1 MYSLF
6 FLGFVS
12 FGLSLVLTP
21 MVRNLAWRYGIVD
34 QPDQQRK
41 IHSSP
46 IPRIGGVAIFAAVV
60 GAYGLLL
67 VVRLSSGNIVLADLP
82 LVLRL
87 LPALAI
93 VFGIG
98 LIDDIV
104 STRPWVRLAA
114 ESVAAI
120 LAWIGGIR
128 ILGVAGHSFSGDVE
142 SLLFTVLWIVT
153 CTNAINLID
162 GVDGLAAGVS
172 LFASITMLIAA
183 LLNHNFAMALAVVP
197 LAGSLLGFLR
207 FNFTPASIFLGDSG
221 SLTLGFLLGCFGAV
235 WTEKST
241 TLLGLTA
248 PLMVLAI
255 PLLDVGLAVARRLLR
270 GKPIFVA
277 DNGHIHHKLLSR
289 GLTPRHLL
297 FVIYGICAVGSGA
310 SILLT
315 INHNENRD
323 FVLVLLCL
331 TAWLGMQHLGYSEF
345 GVAKRMVL
353 GGTIRSV
360 LSAQLALEAFE
371 YEVNA
376 DLTLEQ
382 SWDVLCR
389 TCPQFGFSGVE
400 FHVDDVRGHWGIKT
414 GWQVR
419 IDFPYHGYINVWRMA
434 GTASRGAA
442 AVLFIDCVS
451 RTFSQKLSNLELA
464 SMNEDGRPC

>member
-1 MYSLF
+1 MYSLL
-6 FLGFVS
+6 FLAFVS
-12 FGLSLVLTP
+12 FALSLFLTP
-21 MVRNLAWRYGIVD
+21 MVRNLAWRFGIVD

-46 IPRIGGVAIFAAVV
+46 VPRIGGVAIFAAVV

-87 LPALAI
+87 LPALAV

-114 ESVAAI
+114 ETVAAI

-128 ILGVAGHSFSGDVE
+128 ILAIAGHSFSGDVE

-172 LFASITMLIAA
+172 LFASVTMLIAA
-183 LLNHNFAMALAVVP
+183 LLDHNFAMALAVVP

-235 WTEKST
+235 WAEKST

-248 PLMVLAI
+248 PLMVLAV
-255 PLLDVGLAVARRLLR
+255 PLLDVGLAVVRRFLR
-270 GKPIFVA
+270 GQPIFAA
-277 DNGHIHHKLLSR
+277 DDAHIHHKLLSL

-297 FVIYGICAVGSGA
+297 FVIYGICAVGSAA
-310 SILLT
+310 SLLLT
-315 INHNENRD
+315 ISHNQNRD
-323 FVLVLLCL
+323 FVLVLVCL
-331 TAWLGMQHLGYSEF
+331 AAWLGLQHLGYSEF

-371 YEVNA
+371 YEVKA

-382 SWDVLCR
+382 CWDVLCR
-389 TCPQFGFSGVE
+389 TCPQFGFSGIDFE
-400 FHVDDVRGHWGIKT
+400 LDDVRRHWGTNT

-419 IDFPYHGYINVWRMA
+419 MDFPGHGYINVWREL
-434 GTASRGAA
+434 GSTSRGAA

-451 RTFSQKLSNLELA
+451 RAFNQKLRSMELV
-464 SMNEDGRPC
+464 SDE

>member
-1 MYSLF
+1 MYSLI

-21 MVRNLAWRYGIVD
+21 LVRNLAWRYGIVD

-87 LPALAI
+87 LPALAV

-98 LIDDIV
+98 LIDDIAG
-104 STRPWVRLAA
+104 TRPWVRLAA
-114 ESVAAI
+114 ETVAAI

-128 ILGVAGHSFSGDVE
+128 ILGIAGHSFSGDIE
-142 SLLFTVLWIVT
+142 SFLFTVLWIVT
-153 CTNAINLID
+153 CTNALNLID

-183 LLNHNFAMALAVVP
+183 LLDHNFAMALAVVP

-235 WTEKST
+235 WAEKST

-248 PLMVLAI
+248 PLMVLAV
-255 PLLDVGLAVARRLLR
+255 PLLDVGLAVVRRFLR
-270 GKPIFVA
+270 GRPIFAA
-277 DNGHIHHKLLSR
+277 DNAHIHHKLLSL

-297 FVIYGICAVGSGA
+297 FVIYGICAVGSAA
-310 SILLT
+310 SLLLT
-315 INHNENRD
+315 INHNQNRD
-323 FVLVLLCL
+323 FVLVLVCL
-331 TAWLGMQHLGYSEF
+331 AAWLGLQHLGYSEF

-371 YEVNA
+371 YEVKA

-382 SWDVLCR
+382 CWDVLCR
-389 TCPQFGFSGVE
+389 TCPQFGFSGIDFE
-400 FHVDDVRGHWGIKT
+400 LDDVRRHCGTNT

-419 IDFPYHGYINVWRMA
+419 IDFPGHGYINVWREL
-434 GTASRGAA
+434 GSTSRGTA

-451 RTFSQKLSNLELA
+451 RAFNQKLSSLELV
-464 SMNEDGRPC
+464 SDE

>member
-1 MYSLF
+1 
-6 FLGFVS
+6 
-12 FGLSLVLTP
+12 
-21 MVRNLAWRYGIVD
+21 
-34 QPDQQRK
+34 
-41 IHSSP
+41 
-46 IPRIGGVAIFAAVV
+46 VAIFAAVI

-67 VVRLSSGNIVLADLP
+67 IVRLSSGIIVLADLP

-93 VFGIG
+93 VFIIG
-98 LIDDIV
+98 LIDDV
-104 STRPWVRLAA
+104 VGTSPWARLAT

-128 ILGVAGHSFSGDVE
+128 IFYIAGHSVSRGVE
-142 SLLFTVLWIVT
+142 SFVFTVLWIVA

-183 LLNHNFAMALAVVP
+183 LFNHNYPMALAVVP
-197 LAGSLLGFLR
+197 LAGALLGFLR
-207 FNFTPASIFLGDSG
+207 FNFAPASIFLGDCG
-221 SLTLGFLLGCFGAV
+221 SLTIGFLLGCFGAV
-235 WTEKST
+235 WAEKST

-255 PLLDVGLAVARRLLR
+255 PLLDVGLAVVRRLLR
-270 GKPIFVA
+270 GKPIFIA
-277 DNGHIHHKLLSR
+277 DDNHIHHRLLSR

-297 FVIYGICAVGSGA
+297 FVIYGICAVGSVA

-331 TAWLGMQHLGYSEF
+331 AAWLGMQQLGYTEF
-345 GVAKRMVL
+345 GVAKRML
-353 GGTIRSV
+353 FGGTIRGV
-360 LSAQLALEAFE
+360 LSAQLALEEFE
-371 YEVNA
+371 LEVNA
-376 DLTLEQ
+376 DLTLGEC
-382 SWDVLCR
+382 WDVLCR
-389 TCPQFGFSGVE
+389 TCPEFGFSGIE
-400 FHVDDVRGHWGIKT
+400 FHVEDVNGHWGIKT

-419 IDFPYHGYINVWRMA
+419 IDFPGHGYIKVWRET
-434 GTASRGAA
+434 GTTSRGAA

-451 RTFSQKLSNLELA
+451 RTFSEKLCNLELT
-464 SMNEDGRPC
+464 NHE

>member
-1 MYSLF
+1 MYSLI
-6 FLGFVS
+6 FLGLVS
-12 FGLSLVLTP
+12 LALSLVLTP
-21 MVRNLAWRYGIVD
+21 LVRNLALRHGIVD
-34 QPDQQRK
+34 RPNQQRK
-41 IHSSP
+41 KHSSP
-46 IPRIGGVAIFAAVV
+46 IPRLGGVAIFAAVI

-114 ESVAAI
+114 ETVAAI
-120 LAWIGGIR
+120 LAWIGGVH
-128 ILGVAGHSFSGDVE
+128 ILAIAGHSFSGDVE
-142 SLLFTVLWIVT
+142 SLLITVLWIVT

-172 LFASITMLIAA
+172 MLAAITMLIAA
-183 LLNHNFAMALAVVP
+183 LLDHNFPMALAVVP
-197 LAGSLLGFLR
+197 LAGALMGFLR
-207 FNFTPASIFLGDSG
+207 YNFAPASIFLGDCG
-221 SLTLGFLLGCFGAV
+221 SLTIGFLLGCFGAL
-235 WTEKST
+235 WAEKST

-255 PLLDVGLAVARRLLR
+255 PLLDVSLAVVRRLLR
-270 GKPIFVA
+270 GRPIFTA
-277 DNGHIHHKLLSR
+277 DDDHIHHKLLSR
-289 GLTPRHLL
+289 GLSPRHLL
-297 FVIYGICAVGSGA
+297 FVIYGICAVGSAA
-310 SILLT
+310 SLLLT

-323 FVLVLLCL
+323 FVLVLVCL
-331 TAWLGMQHLGYSEF
+331 AAWLGLQHLGYTEF
-345 GVAKRMVL
+345 GVAKRIVL

-371 YEVNA
+371 LEINA
-376 DLTLEQ
+376 DMTLEQ
-382 SWDVLCR
+382 CWDVLWR
-389 TCPQFGFSGVE
+389 TYPRFGFSGVE
-400 FHVDDVRGHWGIKT
+400 FKVDDVKGHWGTKT

-419 IDFPYHGYINVWRMA
+419 IDFPGHGYINVWREA
-434 GTASRGAA
+434 RTTSQGAA

-451 RTFSQKLSNLELA
+451 RTFNQKLCNLELA
-464 SMNEDGRPC
+464 NHE

>member
-6 FLGFVS
+6 LLAIVS
-12 FGLSLVLTP
+12 LALSVVLTP
-21 MVRNLAWRYGIVD
+21 LIRNLAWRKGIVD
-34 QPDQQRK
+34 QPDQRRK
-41 IHSSP
+41 MHSAP
-46 IPRIGGVAIFAAVV
+46 IPRLGGVAIFAAVI

-67 VVRLSSGNIVLADLP
+67 IARLSSGNIVLADLP

-93 VFGIG
+93 VFGVG

-104 STRPWVRLAA
+104 STAPWVRLAV
-114 ESVAAI
+114 ETFAAI

-128 ILGVAGHSFSGDVE
+128 ISEIAWHSFSGDVE
-142 SLLFTVLWIVT
+142 SLIFTVFWIVA

-183 LLNHNFAMALAVVP
+183 LLNHNYPMALAVVP
-197 LAGSLLGFLR
+197 LAGALLGFLR
-207 FNFTPASIFLGDSG
+207 YNFVPASIFLGDCG
-221 SLTLGFLLGCFGAV
+221 SLTIGFLLGCFGAV
-235 WTEKST
+235 WAEKST

-248 PLMVLAI
+248 PLIVLAI

-277 DNGHIHHKLLSR
+277 DGNHIHHKLLSR

-297 FVIYGICAVGSGA
+297 FVIYGICAVGSVA

-323 FVLVLLCL
+323 FVLVLVCL
-331 TAWLGMQHLGYSEF
+331 AAWLGMQHLGYTEF
-345 GVAKRMVL
+345 GVAKRMVF

-360 LSAQLALEAFE
+360 LSAQLALEEFE
-371 YEVNA
+371 LEVNA
-376 DLTLEQ
+376 DLTLGQ
-382 SWDVLCR
+382 CWDLLRR
-389 TCPQFGFSGVE
+389 TCPEFGFSGIE
-400 FHVDDVRGHWGIKT
+400 FHVEDVNGHWGIKT
-414 GWQVR
+414 GWQVH
-419 IDFPYHGYINVWRMA
+419 IDFPGHGYIKVWREA
-434 GTASRGAA
+434 GTTSRGAA

-451 RTFSQKLSNLELA
+451 RTFSEKLSNLELA
-464 SMNEDGRPC
+464 SHE

>member
-1 MYSLF
+1 VYSLF
-6 FLGFVS
+6 LLAIVS
-12 FGLSLVLTP
+12 LALSVVLTP
-21 MVRNLAWRYGIVD
+21 LIRNLAWRKGIVD
-34 QPDQQRK
+34 QPDQRRK
-41 IHSSP
+41 MHSAP
-46 IPRIGGVAIFAAVV
+46 IPRLGGVAIFAAVI

-67 VVRLSSGNIVLADLP
+67 IARLSSGNIVLADLP

-93 VFGIG
+93 VFGVG

-104 STRPWVRLAA
+104 STAPWVRLAV
-114 ESVAAI
+114 ETFAAI

-128 ILGVAGHSFSGDVE
+128 ISEIAWHSFSGDVE
-142 SLLFTVLWIVT
+142 SLIFTVFWIVA

-183 LLNHNFAMALAVVP
+183 LLNHNYPMALAVVP
-197 LAGSLLGFLR
+197 LAGALLGFLR
-207 FNFTPASIFLGDSG
+207 YNFVPASIFLGDCG
-221 SLTLGFLLGCFGAV
+221 SLTIGFLLGCFGAV
-235 WTEKST
+235 WAEKST

-248 PLMVLAI
+248 PLIVLAI

-277 DNGHIHHKLLSR
+277 DGNHIHHKLLSR

-297 FVIYGICAVGSGA
+297 FVIYGICAVGSVA

-323 FVLVLLCL
+323 FVLVLVCL
-331 TAWLGMQHLGYSEF
+331 AAWLGMQHLGYTEF
-345 GVAKRMVL
+345 GVAKRMVF

-360 LSAQLALEAFE
+360 LSAQLALEEFE
-371 YEVNA
+371 LEVNA
-376 DLTLEQ
+376 DLTLGQ
-382 SWDVLCR
+382 CWDLLRR
-389 TCPQFGFSGVE
+389 TCPEFGFSGIE
-400 FHVDDVRGHWGIKT
+400 FHVEDVNGHWGIKT
-414 GWQVR
+414 GWQVH
-419 IDFPYHGYINVWRMA
+419 IDFPGHGYIKVWREA
-434 GTASRGAA
+434 GTTSRGAA

-451 RTFSQKLSNLELA
+451 RTFSEKLSNLELA
-464 SMNEDGRPC
+464 SHE

>member
-6 FLGFVS
+6 FLGIVS
-12 FGLSLVLTP
+12 LALSLVLTP
-21 MVRNLAWRYGIVD
+21 LVRNLAWRYGIVD

-60 GAYGLLL
+60 GAFGLLL

-104 STRPWVRLAA
+104 STRPWVRLAV

-128 ILGVAGHSFSGDVE
+128 ILDVAGHSFSGDIE
-142 SLLFTVLWIVT
+142 SFLFTVLWIVT

-172 LFASITMLIAA
+172 MFAAITMFIAA
-183 LLNHNFAMALAVVP
+183 LLDHNFPMALVVVP

-207 FNFTPASIFLGDSG
+207 FNFAPASIFLGDSG

-235 WTEKST
+235 WAEKST

-248 PLMVLAI
+248 PLMVLAV
-255 PLLDVGLAVARRLLR
+255 PLLDVGLAVVRRFLR
-270 GKPIFVA
+270 GQPIFAA
-277 DNGHIHHKLLSR
+277 DDDQIHHKLLSR
-289 GLTPRHLL
+289 GLTP
-297 FVIYGICAVGSGA
+297 GI
-310 SILLT
+310 
-315 INHNENRD
+315 
-323 FVLVLLCL
+323 F
-331 TAWLGMQHLGYSEF
+331 YS
-345 GVAKRMVL
+345 
-353 GGTIRSV
+353 
-360 LSAQLALEAFE
+360 LSME
-371 YEVNA
+371 YV
-376 DLTLEQ
+376 
-382 SWDVLCR
+382 
-389 TCPQFGFSGVE
+389 
-400 FHVDDVRGHWGIKT
+400 
-414 GWQVR
+414 
-419 IDFPYHGYINVWRMA
+419 
-434 GTASRGAA
+434 
-442 AVLFIDCVS
+442 
-451 RTFSQKLSNLELA
+451 
-464 SMNEDGRPC
+464 

>member
-1 MYSLF
+1 
-6 FLGFVS
+6 V
-12 FGLSLVLTP
+12 VLTP
-21 MVRNLAWRYGIVD
+21 LIRNLAWRKGIVD
-34 QPDQQRK
+34 QPDQRRK
-41 IHSSP
+41 MHSAP
-46 IPRIGGVAIFAAVV
+46 IPRLGGVAIFAAVI

-67 VVRLSSGNIVLADLP
+67 IARLSSGNIVLADLP

-93 VFGIG
+93 VFGVG

-104 STRPWVRLAA
+104 STAPWVRLAV
-114 ESVAAI
+114 ETFAAI

-128 ILGVAGHSFSGDVE
+128 ISEIAWHSFSGDVE
-142 SLLFTVLWIVT
+142 SLIFTVFWIVA

-183 LLNHNFAMALAVVP
+183 LLNHNYPMALAVVP
-197 LAGSLLGFLR
+197 LAGALLGFLR
-207 FNFTPASIFLGDSG
+207 YNFVPASIFLGDCG
-221 SLTLGFLLGCFGAV
+221 SLTIGFLLGCFGAV
-235 WTEKST
+235 WAEKST

-248 PLMVLAI
+248 PLIVLAI

-277 DNGHIHHKLLSR
+277 DGNHIHHKLLSR

-297 FVIYGICAVGSGA
+297 FVIYGICAVGSVA

-323 FVLVLLCL
+323 FVLVLVCL
-331 TAWLGMQHLGYSEF
+331 AAWLGMQHLGYTEF
-345 GVAKRMVL
+345 GVAKRMVF

-360 LSAQLALEAFE
+360 LSAQLALEEFE
-371 YEVNA
+371 LEVNA
-376 DLTLEQ
+376 DLTLGQ
-382 SWDVLCR
+382 CWDLLRR
-389 TCPQFGFSGVE
+389 TCPEFGFSGIE
-400 FHVDDVRGHWGIKT
+400 FHVEDVNGHWGIKT
-414 GWQVR
+414 GWQVH
-419 IDFPYHGYINVWRMA
+419 IDFPGHGYIKVWREA
-434 GTASRGAA
+434 GTTSRGAA

-451 RTFSQKLSNLELA
+451 RTFSEKLSNLELA
-464 SMNEDGRPC
+464 SHE